1 MRATIGWSF
10 SLALLG
16 LGVGAPAL
24 ADELQVPAR
33 SAPPAPADAPT
44 RGLHMDAV
52 LRRWGEP
59 GERVG
64 PVGGG
69 LPQHPPITRWVYPG
83 FTVYFEREL
92 VITSV
97 ANRAVARSAPPA
109 G

>member
-1 MRATIGWSF
+1 MRAIIGWSF
-10 SLALLG
+10 SLALFG
-16 LGVGAPAL
+16 LCAGAPAV
-24 ADELQVPAR
+24 ADELEIQRTAV
-33 SAPPAPADAPT
+33 PAPADAPT

-52 LRRWGEP
+52 ARRWGEP
-59 GERVG
+59 GQRVG

-69 LPQHPPITRWVYPG
+69 SPQHPPITRWVYPD

-97 ANRAVARSAPPA
+97 SNRVVAQSTPPA